1 MATNLKVV
9 GTVTTTD
16 TKKEEKIV
24 DYIKSIKE
32 LEDTMEPFKEQKR
45 DLKKNYVDN
54 GWLTKEEIST
64 AVKAFRLMKGDVD
77 LDQMRDFFNLYE
89 RTKVIQMKYVPLNR
103 HLLLE
108 DVENTEKSAGV
119 LVPDD
124 YKIIKNFGIYRV
136 VDFSLDCDTFF
147 EAGEDVVVEEN
158 MVREVELDT
167 EKKYYVIT
175 ENLVVLRGGV
185 EEE

>member
-89 RTKVIQMKYVPLNR
+89 RTKVI
-103 HLLLE
+103 
-108 DVENTEKSAGV
+108 
-119 LVPDD
+119 
-124 YKIIKNFGIYRV
+124 
-136 VDFSLDCDTFF
+136 
-147 EAGEDVVVEEN
+147 
-158 MVREVELDT
+158 
-167 EKKYYVIT
+167 
-175 ENLVVLRGGV
+175 
-185 EEE
+185 

>member
-9 GTVTTTD
+9 GTVETTD

-32 LEDTMEPFKEQKR
+32 LEETMEPFKEQKR

-64 AVKAFRLMKGDVD
+64 AVRAFRLMKGDVD

-89 RTKVIQMKYVPLNR
+89 RTKVI
-103 HLLLE
+103 
-108 DVENTEKSAGV
+108 
-119 LVPDD
+119 
-124 YKIIKNFGIYRV
+124 
-136 VDFSLDCDTFF
+136 
-147 EAGEDVVVEEN
+147 
-158 MVREVELDT
+158 
-167 EKKYYVIT
+167 
-175 ENLVVLRGGV
+175 
-185 EEE
+185 